1 MSIFYRSNA
10 TDDQGRDFDDPE
22 YGNYGVQPGRGSGTG
37 RTPTKFLRA
46 LQAAS
51 TYKQKAR
58 DKAEIEDA
66 VKNKGDD
73 KGTKGFKI
81 SDDATVIE
89 GYRDPGFTIQGQQG
103 RSILGPVGAAVG
115 VFNPGLGAGIRAV
128 GSLTGY

>member
-37 RTPTKFLRA
+37 RSPTKFLKA
-46 LQAAS
+46 LQAAT
-51 TYKQKAR
+51 TYKQRAR

-66 VKNKGDD
+66 VKTKDD

-81 SDDATVIE
+81 SDDTTVVE
-89 GYRDPGFTIQGQQG
+89 GYRDPGYTIQGQQG
-103 RSILGPVGAAVG
+103 RSLFGPIGAAVG
-115 VFNPGLGAGIRAV
+115 IFNPGLGTGIRTA
-128 GSLTGY
+128 GSLLGY

>member
-22 YGNYGVQPGRGSGTG
+22 YGNYGIQPGRGSGTG
-37 RTPTKFLRA
+37 RSPTKFLKA
-46 LQAAS
+46 LQAAT

-66 VKNKGDD
+66 VKNKDN

-89 GYRDPGFTIQGQQG
+89 GYRDPGYTIQGQQG
-103 RSILGPVGAAVG
+103 RSLFGPIGAAVG
-115 VFNPGLGAGIRAV
+115 IFNPGLGAGIRAV